1 MLILTITHIKSRIE
15 HAKNKIMF
23 ELPTHIVYLKFIPH
37 KTLDSLFYKPFLY
50 TISRQPLCCW
60 FIITYIFNL
69 HDYYEKDYVYDN
81 DQFFVP

>member
-1 MLILTITHIKSRIE
+1 MFILTITHIKSRIE

-60 FIITYIFNL
+60 FIITYILFL
-69 HDYYEKDYVYDN
+69 VL
-81 DQFFVP
+81 